1 MGVRKLEEA
10 HDPAEAALGNVS
22 RMTVR
27 QHLTLSILWLALNL
41 QSAALLPIVLP
52 VQILPFVAPNEVG
65 NAQQA
70 TLLAWLTA
78 VGGLIALVVAPV
90 AGALSDRTT
99 ATWGRRRPYILVGAL
114 LLMLG
119 AWVLATPR
127 GLDSLL
133 AGLLLFQLGGT
144 ICTAGYQGLLPDQ
157 VPLPQRGAASGYI
170 GLMTILGNVGSLAVA
185 GILLGA
191 VTSGAATA
199 AIGKGAVL
207 YYTLTTVALGLGVL
221 VTVWCVH
228 ETPVAKAAAG
238 ATGRQSLGLRVRLRA
253 DWIAPWQGRDFRWV
267 WLTRAS
273 VMLGLSLFMTFIV
286 YYFGNVDQDVTFVQQ
301 TVGLAVLALGSAATS
316 ALVIGILSDRI
327 GRVVLVCFAT
337 ACMALAALGFVVL
350 PPGTPL
356 WPLGLL
362 FGLGYGAYSSVD
374 WALAVDVLPS
384 ADDVGKDMGIWS
396 IATTLP
402 AVLAPF
408 FGGLVLAAA
417 GAVGQT
423 ALGYRVVFALA
434 VLSMAVGALCILIV
448 RDTVA
453 SGRMRSYPRATE
465 GKRTGT
471 PKAQRQRSISPGWRL
486 ASRAGAGR
494 ARGFLHFWPLW
505 ERVTLLVQRQ
515 TAIPNAPYGLLKVH
529 FTRYRGRPMSLPD
542 GTLIRRGD
550 LIGEL
555 HIQNRLLPD
564 LAPRA
569 GTWQLVAMFAS
580 DLQALAAWTERLD
593 FPAGLHALYG
603 FTLLARG
610 AARLGFTVRQR
621 PHTLRTR
628 LDCFFLTGLLALYNP
643 NGVARLR
650 QGTTYGSY
658 PVEIW
663 MSREELRRRYR

>member
-1 MGVRKLEEA
+1 MGARKLEEA
-10 HDPAEAALGNVS
+10 HDPAEAALGTVS

-27 QHLTLSILWLALNL
+27 QHLTLSILWLTLNL

-52 VQILPFVAPNEVG
+52 VQILPFVASNEVG

-90 AGALSDRTT
+90 AGTLSDRTT
-99 ATWGRRRPYILVGAL
+99 AKWGRRRPYILVGAL
-114 LLMLG
+114 LLILG

-127 GLDSLL
+127 GLNSLL
-133 AGLLLFQLGGT
+133 VGLLLFQLGGT

-157 VPLPQRGAASGYI
+157 VPPAQRGAASGYL
-170 GLMTILGNVGSLAVA
+170 GVMTLLGNVGSLAVA

-199 AIGKGAVL
+199 TISKGAVL
-207 YYTLTTVALGLGVL
+207 YYTLTTVALALGVL
-221 VTVWCVH
+221 ITVRGVH
-228 ETPVAKAAAG
+228 EASVARVVAG
-238 ATGRQSLGLRVRLRA
+238 ATGGQSLGLRARLHA
-253 DWIAPWQGRDFRWV
+253 DWLAPWQARDFRWV

-273 VMLGLSLFMTFIV
+273 VMLGLSLFMTFIE
-286 YYFGNVDQDVTFVQQ
+286 YYFGNVDQDAAFVQQ

-337 ACMALAALGFVVL
+337 ACMALATLGFVVL
-350 PPGTPL
+350 PSGTPL

-384 ADDVGKDMGIWS
+384 AEDVGKDMGIWS

-402 AVLAPF
+402 AVLAPVL
-408 FGGLVLAAA
+408 GGLVLAAA
-417 GAVGQT
+417 GVVGQT
-423 ALGYRVVFALA
+423 ALGYRFVFALA

-453 SGRMRSYPRATE
+453 SRRVKSYPRATE
-465 GKRTGT
+465 GKHAGT
-471 PKAQRQRSISPGWRL
+471 PRAQHGVSPGWRL

-494 ARGFLHFWPLW
+494 ARGFLRFWPLW

-529 FTRYRGRPMSLPD
+529 FTRYHGRPLSLPD
-542 GTLIRRGD
+542 GTLVRRGD

-555 HIQNRLLPD
+555 HIQNRALPD
-564 LAPRA
+564 LGPRA
-569 GTWQLVAMFAS
+569 GTWQLLAMFAS
-580 DLQALAAWTERLD
+580 DLQALAAWTEQMD
-593 FPAGLHALYG
+593 FPAGLRALYG
-603 FTLLARG
+603 FTLLSRG
-610 AARLGFTVRQR
+610 AARLGFTVRER
-621 PHTLRTR
+621 RHTLRTR
-628 LDCFFLTGLLALYNP
+628 LDRFFLTGLLALYNP

-650 QGTTYGSY
+650 RGTTYGSY

-663 MSREELRRRYR
+663 MSREELQRRYR